1 MKKAS
6 AAVSPLS
13 ARPSLWKRMA
23 ASKVS
28 YLFVLPYLIL
38 FFIFTV
44 LPVLV
49 ALFLS
54 FTSFN
59 VLEPPEFVGL
69 ENYTRLFFNDSTF
82 LKGVQITLVL
92 AVILGPGSYI
102 LCMVFAWF
110 INELTPKLRAFV
122 TLIFY
127 APSISG
133 NVYLIWQVMFSG
145 DDYGYVN
152 SVLTRIGL
160 IQKPI
165 QFLQDAKYV
174 LVIVIVVSL
183 WVSIGT
189 SFLSFIAGFQG
200 IDKTY
205 YEAGAIDGIRNR
217 WQELWFITLPMI
229 KPQMMFSA
237 VMSITGAFNVGTI
250 ITALC
255 GYPTVDYAA
264 HTIMNHLTDY
274 GTLRFE
280 MGYASAIATV
290 LFLMMVG
297 ANLLAQRMISKVG
310 Q

>member
-1 MKKAS
+1 MKKNAP
-6 AAVSPLS
+6 SPLD
-13 ARPSLWKRMA
+13 ARPSLAKRMK

-28 YLFVLPYLIL
+28 YLFIAPYLVL
-38 FFIFTV
+38 FLVFTV
-44 LPVLV
+44 LPVIV

-69 ENYTRLFFNDSTF
+69 ENYTRLLFNDSTF
-82 LKGVQITLVL
+82 LKGVQNTLVL
-92 AVILGPGSYI
+92 SVILGPGSYI

-110 INELTPKLRAFV
+110 INELTPKIRAFV

-145 DDYGYVN
+145 DDYGYIN
-152 SVLTRIGL
+152 SMLTKIGL

-165 QFLQDAKYV
+165 QFLQDPAYIMG
-174 LVIVIVVSL
+174 IVILVSL

-205 YEAGAIDGIRNR
+205 YEAGAIDGVRNR

-229 KPQMMFSA
+229 KPQMMISA
-237 VMSITGAFNVGTI
+237 VMSITGAFNVGAV

-274 GTLRFE
+274 GTIRFE
-280 MGYASAIATV
+280 MGYASAIATL
-290 LFLMMVG
+290 LFLMMIG
-297 ANLLAQRMISKVG
+297 ANLLAQRLISKVG
-310 Q
+310 E